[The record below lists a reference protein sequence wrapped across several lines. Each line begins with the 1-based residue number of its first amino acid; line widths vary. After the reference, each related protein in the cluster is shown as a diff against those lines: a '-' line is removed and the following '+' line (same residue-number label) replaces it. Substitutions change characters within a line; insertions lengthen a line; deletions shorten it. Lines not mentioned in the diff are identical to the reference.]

1 MLLTEKTCFHRNLD
15 MAVQGT
21 QVIAAWVDWQ
31 HEGEEFICTRVVETN
46 GRISD
51 VQRLACSEYS
61 PGKVQVLC
69 GNDGIS
75 RLFWTGYRDM
85 RGTLFAGA
93 IDGPTTERVLE
104 KYNFGQFS
112 AALDHNDTIW
122 LAGEC
127 WDDHGV
133 IIRLFNQ
140 VHEQDWCQFPI
151 PGERGFCR
159 RPVLAVGP
167 EGYIALAWDE
177 YYNGRYRI
185 ASAIVR
191 GSKVEFLEPVDA
203 SDSWC
208 SLPSIAW
215 DNSGNVY
222 SSYCRENP
230 VELEGGMASYHSRI
244 VFSKLAP
251 DQSKWQTLEHTD
263 IDYGMNPWQAAYV
276 GRRRF
281 SQLVPNPAGGMWAL
295 FEEKLEP
302 YTMKPATGRLILHT
316 IGSQNEQILLGGQS
330 MYTCARSILADRF
343 LPVASKT
350 HDFSQQMHVAY
361 HLHLVD
367 PRSVVGDRPAEL
379 PSHVS
384 AQPFEIQEEWA
395 EKRPG
400 FENKQLY
407 FGDPH
412 CHSSFSHDIEGEL
425 DELYHFARDVSKLD
439 FVAFTENDFLW
450 QTDPL
455 SSEEWSQCRRMAG
468 IFNEPERFTTL
479 VGWEYTKHTAARDE

>member
-31 HEGEEFICTRVVETN
+31 YEGKEFICTRVVEAN
-46 GRISD
+46 GIISA
-51 VQRLACSEYS
+51 VQRLGCSKYS

-69 GNDGIS
+69 GNDGIF
-75 RLFWTGYRDM
+75 RFFWTGYRDM
-85 RGTLFAGA
+85 RGTLFAGV
-93 IDGPTTERVLE
+93 IGGPTTERVLE

-127 WDDHGV
+127 WNDHGV

-167 EGYIALAWDE
+167 EGHIALAWDE
-177 YYNGRYRI
+177 YCNGRYRI
-185 ASAIVR
+185 GSAIVR

-208 SLPSIAW
+208 SLPSIAWDNSGNVYLSYCRENLVELKGGMASHHSSAW

-251 DQSKWQTLEHTD
+251 NQSKWQTLEHTD

-276 GRRRF
+276 GRRRV

-343 LPVASKT
+343 LPVVSKT
-350 HDFSQQMHVAY
+350 HDFAHQMHVAY
-361 HLHLVD
+361 HLHLAD
-367 PRSVVGDRPAEL
+367 PRSVGGDRPAVL
-379 PSHVS
+379 PSQVS
-384 AQPFEIQEEWA
+384 ALPFEIQ
-395 EKRPG
+395 
-400 FENKQLY
+400 
-407 FGDPH
+407 D
-412 CHSSFSHDIEGEL
+412 HDLGKDSRLQRI
-425 DELYHFARDVSKLD
+425 
-439 FVAFTENDFLW
+439 
-450 QTDPL
+450 
-455 SSEEWSQCRRMAG
+455 
-468 IFNEPERFTTL
+468 
-479 VGWEYTKHTAARDE
+479 